1 MSQYPDYSRRVEL
14 EYGTTDRVMFNFFN
28 QVYAWM
34 FAGLA
39 ITGTVAYLVSQNTTM
54 LKHLFT
60 SGLYL
65 PIFLVQVVLVIAIR
79 QVALRVGA
87 GVATALF
94 MVYAALLGVTLS
106 FIFVVYPIT
115 TLASTFIITAGVF
128 GVMSLYGFVTKRD
141 LTAIGAFLFMG
152 LIGLILASIVNIF
165 VASSALDWAIT
176 YLGVFIFV
184 GLTAYDTQKLKQMA
198 LSVEGNPQ
206 MASRM
211 AIIGSLVLY
220 LDFINLFLFL
230 LRIMGRRR

>member
-1 MSQYPDYSRRVEL
+1 
-14 EYGTTDRVMFNFFN
+14 MFNFFN

-220 LDFINLFLFL
+220 LDFINLVLFL